1 MARKYKPQH
10 TYFDSHP
17 EIVKIFDDLDELL
30 DFCRMNWM
38 AYNPADLYN
47 KESYVWRAFEKSK
60 GIVSVRPRYPRA
72 RSA

>member
-1 MARKYKPQH
+1 
-10 TYFDSHP
+10 
-17 EIVKIFDDLDELL
+17 
-30 DFCRMNWM
+30 M

-60 GIVSVRPRYPRA
+60 GIVSVRPRYPKA